1 GNLTETVALPGLRS
15 VGQLLRFALESYGN
29 SVRIIEVDAKDAF
42 RHLSVARG
50 DEGFL
55 FVAIERNGCDGKDQ
69 SNGMVQKFDYFYH
82 WDLHTGKLSIPNEK
96 LELIGGQGDYVLR
109 KAEAGQAVEIN
120 VVESL
125 LGRLTW
131 ATQCFT
137 RYRCHLAPIF
147 AWLKAVKSKKNAVSK
162 APLRSAFLGSNVCDK
177 IRLLLGLLR
186 SEQSRQNGR
195 LRGLQL
201 LQTLALKGSEERSVQ
216 QSSDMALRQLMGDT
230 FVSGDIS
237 RLELFAIV
245 LGLLIVGEIQDES
258 EGSSSVPRMAELWA
272 RLVACRR
279 VGRQVRAFHVSGRVA
294 RALGRRVPVSKF
306 IERLLGASVGELPAY
321 FTVSEEEELLEI
333 SSLSIRRC
341 VFVDSGSPAVL
352 SMDPHIAGKV
362 AQVLESRCPK
372 IYGGATSRL
381 ERAESSEVQLVAV
394 RPAVRSGG
402 ALRSSFTHSRQ
413 RNSSGSEPY
422 ALRPS
427 VRIVGSKSRGIPTV
441 SSDTMN
447 MVLAAARA
455 PSTNRKY
462 NCIER
467 RYTDLMV
474 RMNIP
479 PWPLSGYS
487 LVAYVSAL
495 VREGRVKAE
504 TVVDYVGKLQCSN
517 GKVAEDISGPAKE
530 M

>member
-1 GNLTETVALPGLRS
+1 
-15 VGQLLRFALESYGN
+15 
-29 SVRIIEVDAKDAF
+29 
-42 RHLSVARG
+42 
-50 DEGFL
+50 
-55 FVAIERNGCDGKDQ
+55 
-69 SNGMVQKFDYFYH
+69 
-82 WDLHTGKLSIPNEK
+82 
-96 LELIGGQGDYVLR
+96 
-109 KAEAGQAVEIN
+109 
-120 VVESL
+120 
-125 LGRLTW
+125 
-131 ATQCFT
+131 AT
-137 RYRCHLAPIF
+137 Y
-147 AWLKAVKSKKNAVSK
+147 WY
-162 APLRSAFLGSNVCDK
+162 
-177 IRLLLGLLR
+177 
-186 SEQSRQNGR
+186 E
-195 LRGLQL
+195 
-201 LQTLALKGSEERSVQ
+201 
-216 QSSDMALRQLMGDT
+216 
-230 FVSGDIS
+230 
-237 RLELFAIV
+237 ELFIV
-245 LGLLIVGEIQDES
+245 V
-258 EGSSSVPRMAELWA
+258 
-272 RLVACRR
+272 
-279 VGRQVRAFHVSGRVA
+279 
-294 RALGRRVPVSKF
+294 
-306 IERLLGASVGELPAY
+306 
-321 FTVSEEEELLEI
+321 

-517 GKVAEDISGPAKE
+517 RKVAEDISGPAKE
-530 M
+530 MVRLAVLGANRILGWQEPLRARTLTKSEIRVVALSRPESGRQAAPVVFLV